1 MSHSLN
7 SPVPTLTTE
16 PSIYSP
22 QPVYHPNVRSPS
34 LHSQTLSDFET
45 TSKEPSLLGPPLTR
59 DPSSVASNS
68 TAGYLPTPIDDV
80 LHVPPPLARD
90 ETTLTSYYRNQ
101 VLPEKFRRDQT
112 RKSRSPHGLGASQ
125 VHQQPLNILTP
136 SPIRVRADLV
146 ERSASIENLTSTV
159 GGTNKARDP
168 GPLMPLR
175 MKRERAARDLISRY
189 ENIDLAARTPPASYG
204 SQDVT
209 ARPTSQLSRRESS
222 LPPIPPTIASPLRNQ
237 GGVNAD
243 RQSVPH
249 SHCLPESP
257 SYFSSF
263 AQKRGKLRNSFT
275 NLVQLLGDKAKSGT
289 KKRNSV
295 SPSVTPGRMFNALP
309 KGFKLRLSKR
319 ASIESSPTSFPA
331 KDGEGVRASK
341 LLPNINELLKTEAI
355 ISALLLYQSPARQT
369 HPSIPDQKS
378 PFWMPYM
385 VSLYPSTIVLQIPNP
400 GLSSSSKFQIPL
412 SELYDVHSI
421 AAKDLLPGSPGL
433 LGSMSL
439 PPGFGGDIYVFET
452 QCYGGRIERFAAP
465 TMALRTTWVRHLLD
479 VLVDGS
485 TSSKN
490 KDSESRE
497 VQGYIASALG
507 TVSTPSLAGVR
518 CPPLVASTRPTTTS
532 SELAQTIPLVGDNNA
547 SVAPF
552 DSAPSIE
559 ERPAST
565 LMRSSTPSKT
575 FGRAPEYRTD
585 SICVTS
591 QTVSVLPNP
600 WDSPVT
606 PTQPACA
613 MAGRTSSPLMSPRSD
628 RSRMTASPS
637 ISRLDE
643 RSLVR
648 SRLAMFE
655 RNNNPSPS
663 GRGSVRGR
671 GGKEGSVNWEVL
683 SEVRTGRSGSVLSW
697 TTSSLRGQEIKP
709 TSATEHTS
717 WISSS
722 PTKFYDNN
730 QRITG
735 PRWPFPE
742 STTRVNPIVSNGP
755 SASSNGSI
763 FNYTALLD
771 ESTFPHSSSELGA
784 KSRRGLLNGAV
795 PSLSLP
801 IDTSMDP
808 KVEPV
813 QVLGNLPPSSQT
825 KAGPLQLS
833 SGSAKEATHDPYS
846 KAILDRLAA
855 LVSSLRESDA
865 AHSTKAS
872 GLGQLITST
881 QDHIIHTVED
891 GTKRTTTEYL
901 TLLGRIESL
910 GRTVESLVS
919 RPTLGSE
926 ERANLVA
933 VRESTERIDRSFFAR
948 LENLSEVCEK
958 EIMREMETLVT
969 GQTDALKQIIQGL
982 VSRANHESA
991 HSEVSAK
998 LDALTLAV
1006 APTDSSTRDVD
1017 LLKQFVEQ
1025 IKEHVS
1031 SLPTPNLDL
1040 PATDACK
1047 IMEKLDLL
1055 SSSTAGSIVTGDLSE
1070 IQATLETIKTF
1081 VQLRDNLDTSP
1092 TSVSTQVDMS
1102 DLSMKLDGITA
1113 MCQSIIAARVNPEDS
1128 SDNPVDVAQQ
1138 TLLAALKEDAEHRT
1152 VQAQQTTELIRY
1164 SNELNLWLEKFVTN
1178 ASMQMDSVGNGLS
1191 ALRRDLGL
1199 DPPSKEG
1206 QEGFNELPQGA
1217 MQELRT
1223 MIEEQAKS
1231 GRDIAAS
1238 LQALIVAFNEE
1249 QARNAQASK
1258 SLATDAVLKTIEVQQ
1273 QEQERLLK
1281 QLASDLSSDIRGER
1295 IRFVEAMSQ
1304 ATSMNI
1310 HLHVEEFKKQLTHEV
1325 LALTDEVGRLREERK
1340 TIQHQIAQL
1349 FLIKSEHEAES
1360 RTSEPPPPRPLP
1372 STRPDARR

>member
-1 MSHSLN
+1 
-7 SPVPTLTTE
+7 
-16 PSIYSP
+16 
-22 QPVYHPNVRSPS
+22 
-34 LHSQTLSDFET
+34 
-45 TSKEPSLLGPPLTR
+45 
-59 DPSSVASNS
+59 
-68 TAGYLPTPIDDV
+68 
-80 LHVPPPLARD
+80 
-90 ETTLTSYYRNQ
+90 
-101 VLPEKFRRDQT
+101 
-112 RKSRSPHGLGASQ
+112 
-125 VHQQPLNILTP
+125 
-136 SPIRVRADLV
+136 
-146 ERSASIENLTSTV
+146 
-159 GGTNKARDP
+159 
-168 GPLMPLR
+168 
-175 MKRERAARDLISRY
+175 
-189 ENIDLAARTPPASYG
+189 
-204 SQDVT
+204 
-209 ARPTSQLSRRESS
+209 
-222 LPPIPPTIASPLRNQ
+222 
-237 GGVNAD
+237 
-243 RQSVPH
+243 
-249 SHCLPESP
+249 
-257 SYFSSF
+257 
-263 AQKRGKLRNSFT
+263 
-275 NLVQLLGDKAKSGT
+275 
-289 KKRNSV
+289 
-295 SPSVTPGRMFNALP
+295 
-309 KGFKLRLSKR
+309 
-319 ASIESSPTSFPA
+319 
-331 KDGEGVRASK
+331 
-341 LLPNINELLKTEAI
+341 
-355 ISALLLYQSPARQT
+355 
-369 HPSIPDQKS
+369 
-378 PFWMPYM
+378 
-385 VSLYPSTIVLQIPNP
+385 
-400 GLSSSSKFQIPL
+400 
-412 SELYDVHSI
+412 
-421 AAKDLLPGSPGL
+421 
-433 LGSMSL
+433 
-439 PPGFGGDIYVFET
+439 
-452 QCYGGRIERFAAP
+452 
-465 TMALRTTWVRHLLD
+465 
-479 VLVDGS
+479 
-485 TSSKN
+485 
-490 KDSESRE
+490 
-497 VQGYIASALG
+497 
-507 TVSTPSLAGVR
+507 
-518 CPPLVASTRPTTTS
+518 
-532 SELAQTIPLVGDNNA
+532 
-547 SVAPF
+547 
-552 DSAPSIE
+552 
-559 ERPAST
+559 
-565 LMRSSTPSKT
+565 
-575 FGRAPEYRTD
+575 
-585 SICVTS
+585 
-591 QTVSVLPNP
+591 
-600 WDSPVT
+600 
-606 PTQPACA
+606 
-613 MAGRTSSPLMSPRSD
+613 
-628 RSRMTASPS
+628 
-637 ISRLDE
+637 
-643 RSLVR
+643 
-648 SRLAMFE
+648 
-655 RNNNPSPS
+655 
-663 GRGSVRGR
+663 
-671 GGKEGSVNWEVL
+671 
-683 SEVRTGRSGSVLSW
+683 
-697 TTSSLRGQEIKP
+697 
-709 TSATEHTS
+709 
-717 WISSS
+717 
-722 PTKFYDNN
+722 
-730 QRITG
+730 
-735 PRWPFPE
+735 
-742 STTRVNPIVSNGP
+742 
-755 SASSNGSI
+755 
-763 FNYTALLD
+763 
-771 ESTFPHSSSELGA
+771 
-784 KSRRGLLNGAV
+784 
-795 PSLSLP
+795 
-801 IDTSMDP
+801 MDP

-833 SGSAKEATHDPYS
+833 SGSAKEVTHDPYS

-1138 TLLAALKEDAEHRT
+1138 TVTALKEDAEHRT

-1206 QEGFNELPQGA
+1206 QEGVNELPQGA

-1249 QARNAQASK
+1249 QACNAQASK

-1281 QLASDLSSDIRGER
+1281 QLASAIYEENAY
-1295 IRFVEAMSQ
+1295 V
-1304 ATSMNI
+1304 
-1310 HLHVEEFKKQLTHEV
+1310 HVEEFKKQLTHEV

-1360 RTSEPPPPRPLP
+1360 RTSELAIHNFSLHLGHYRALVQMRDDDPKNPYCLQESNDM
-1372 STRPDARR
+1372 STYIR